1 MNEEKVAKSVSPM
14 TYVVDDAVGVA
25 KSYWF
30 VAIVNHNAEKSV
42 AEKIGKLGIE
52 CYLPSQTE
60 IRVWRNGRKSKVERM
75 VIPSTVFVHCTEQM
89 RKEIVAMS
97 FINRFMTDKAATT
110 LSTGNKPLAIIP
122 DNQIEKLKFMLGQS
136 DIPVEIS
143 NQPYKHG
150 DCVRVVRGQLRGL
163 EGEIINLNDG
173 KGELVVALN
182 FFGNAKVAIDM
193 VNVEHI
199 N

>member
-1 MNEEKVAKSVSPM
+1 MDEEKVAKCVSPM
-14 TYVVDDAVGVA
+14 TDVVDDTVGVA

-30 VAIVNHNAEKSV
+30 VAIVNHNSEKSV
-42 AEKIGKLGIE
+42 AERLCKLGIE

-60 IRVWRNGRKSKVERM
+60 IRIWKNGRKSKVDRM
-75 VIPSTVFVHCTEQM
+75 AIPSTVFVHCTEQT

-97 FINRFMTDKAATT
+97 FINRFMTDRAATT
-110 LSTGNKPLAIIP
+110 LNTGNKPLAVIP
-122 DNQIEKLKFMLGQS
+122 NDQIEKLKFMLGQS
-136 DIPVEIS
+136 DIPVEVTS
-143 NQPYKHG
+143 QPYKHG